1 MFVDGRDRLDIACDC
16 DAVIGGDG
24 LVISIAAA
32 SIIAKVTRDRLM
44 CALAQDCP
52 GYGFESHK
60 GYSVPEHLEALD
72 RLGPTVHH
80 RRFFAPVVAAR
91 EKHQPRTIEDGI
103 AAMETQVSLEIVGC
117 GADVVASIGC
127 GLSYASCQANR
138 CFSALTRQTRSLS
151 GDDGHSVPVGQARI
165 GHFGRFM
172 RFTSL
177 IIELIRARPRLVVW
191 LVVLLQAALWLIVP
205 LLLYRSP
212 PGDLATVLAYGREYQ
227 VGTDLGPPLAFW
239 LADIAFRAAGN
250 HMFGVYLLA
259 QLCSIAT
266 FWTLYLLA
274 RAIVGGQQA
283 VLAVLL
289 TMTVTAFSS
298 PGLEF
303 GPLVLARPLWALLL
317 LHSWQL
323 IGQNRRNAW
332 FAWSIEAGLLLLT
345 TSAAIG
351 LLLLVAGFAL
361 ATERGRRTLMSFDP
375 LFALLVIVV
384 LALPYLIW
392 LIRADTLALPHWPA
406 MADLSARALHWAAL
420 LGGLLLAIS
429 GIVLLVA
436 AQLRLVRPQSGRGAD
451 HLSAAGR
458 SAGARF
464 RLFLRDRP
472 GAVRQPDLRPV
483 RFRSRRR
490 AAPAS
495 RLLMSGLAA
504 IVATGDLVHLRRQ
517 RLLRSVWA
525 AAVVAPAL
533 AVLATTIFLPWT
545 GGGEVTTS
553 LPARAIA
560 NFFGDS
566 FERRTNQPLRAVT
579 GDAQLAALISLD
591 AGRPHL
597 LLDATPERTPWL
609 TLAKFNETGG
619 VVVWRA
625 SDTVGTP
632 PADIAQRF
640 PGLVPEVPRAFE
652 WFVTGRQPLL
662 RIGWAI
668 VRPKTP

>member
-1 MFVDGRDRLDIACDC
+1 
-16 DAVIGGDG
+16 
-24 LVISIAAA
+24 
-32 SIIAKVTRDRLM
+32 
-44 CALAQDCP
+44 
-52 GYGFESHK
+52 
-60 GYSVPEHLEALD
+60 
-72 RLGPTVHH
+72 
-80 RRFFAPVVAAR
+80 
-91 EKHQPRTIEDGI
+91 
-103 AAMETQVSLEIVGC
+103 
-117 GADVVASIGC
+117 
-127 GLSYASCQANR
+127 
-138 CFSALTRQTRSLS
+138 
-151 GDDGHSVPVGQARI
+151 
-165 GHFGRFM
+165 M

-191 LVVLLQAALWLIVP
+191 LVVLSQAALWLIVP

-212 PGDLATVLAYGREYQ
+212 PSDLAVVLAYGREYQ

-239 LADIAFRAAGN
+239 LADIAFRLAGN

-266 FWTLYLLA
+266 FLTLYQLA

-289 TMTVTAFSS
+289 TMTVAAFSW

-303 GPLVLARPLWALLL
+303 GPPVLARPLWALLL

-345 TSAAIG
+345 TQAAPG
-351 LLLLVAGFAL
+351 LLLLVIGFAV

-375 LFALLVIVV
+375 LFALLVIAV

-392 LIRADTLALPHWPA
+392 LVRADSLAMPPWPGP
-406 MADLSARALHWAAL
+406 ADLSARALHWVAL
-420 LGGLLLAIS
+420 LGGLLLALSGTVVLAVLNSGWLSRNPEEAPIIFRPPVEPLARQFVYCFAIAPALAGSLIS
-429 GIVLLVA
+429 GLFDLDGIVGGAGVA
-436 AQLRLVRPQSGRGAD
+436 
-451 HLSAAGR
+451 LS
-458 SAGARF
+458 
-464 RLFLRDRP
+464 
-472 GAVRQPDLRPV
+472 
-483 RFRSRRR
+483 
-490 AAPAS
+490 
-495 RLLMSGLAA
+495 MSGLAV
-504 IVATGDLVHLRRQ
+504 IVAIGDLVHLRRQ

-525 AAVVAPAL
+525 AAIVAPAAVAL
-533 AVLATTIFLPWT
+533 AGTIFLPWT
-545 GGGEVTTS
+545 SNGEVGTS
-553 LPARAIA
+553 LPATAIA
-560 NFFGDS
+560 RFFGDS
-566 FERRTNQPLRAVT
+566 FERRTNQRLRAVA

-597 LLDATPERTPWL
+597 FLDATPRRTPWL
-609 TLAKFNETGG
+609 TLAKFSETGG

-625 SDTVGTP
+625 ADTVGTP

-652 WFVTGRQPLL
+652 PMVNGRQPLL

>member
-1 MFVDGRDRLDIACDC
+1 
-16 DAVIGGDG
+16 
-24 LVISIAAA
+24 
-32 SIIAKVTRDRLM
+32 
-44 CALAQDCP
+44 
-52 GYGFESHK
+52 
-60 GYSVPEHLEALD
+60 
-72 RLGPTVHH
+72 
-80 RRFFAPVVAAR
+80 
-91 EKHQPRTIEDGI
+91 
-103 AAMETQVSLEIVGC
+103 
-117 GADVVASIGC
+117 
-127 GLSYASCQANR
+127 
-138 CFSALTRQTRSLS
+138 
-151 GDDGHSVPVGQARI
+151 
-165 GHFGRFM
+165 M

-177 IIELIRARPRLVVW
+177 IIELIRARSRLVVW
-191 LVVLLQAALWLIVP
+191 LVVLFQAALWLIVP

-212 PGDLATVLAYGREYQ
+212 PGELATVLAYGREYQ

-239 LADIAFRAAGN
+239 LADIAFRVCGN

-259 QLCSIAT
+259 QICSVAM
-266 FWTLYLLA
+266 FLTLYQLA

-289 TMTVTAFSS
+289 TMTVVTFSS
-298 PGLEF
+298 PGVEF

-361 ATERGRRTLMSFDP
+361 ATLRGRRTLMSFDP

-384 LALPYLIW
+384 LVLPYLVW
-392 LIRADTLALPHWPA
+392 LIRADTLALPQWPDIA
-406 MADLSARALHWAAL
+406 ELGARALHWAAL
-420 LGGLLLAIS
+420 LGGLLFAIS
-429 GIVLLVA
+429 GLVLLTVLNSGWFSPTPEA
-436 AQLRLVRPQSGRGAD
+436 APIIFRPPVD
-451 HLSAAGR
+451 LL
-458 SAGARF
+458 ARNF
-464 RLFLRDRP
+464 VYFF
-472 GAVRQPDLRPV
+472 A
-483 RFRSRRR
+483 
-490 AAPAS
+490 AAPALAGS
-495 RLLMSGLAA
+495 LISGLFNLDGVAGGAGIALLMSGLAV

-525 AAVVAPAL
+525 GAIVAPAL
-533 AVLATTIFLPWT
+533 AITAATIFLPWT
-545 GGGEVTTS
+545 GSGDVATS
-553 LPARAIA
+553 LPATAIA
-560 NFFGDS
+560 HFFDDS
-566 FERRTNQPLRAVT
+566 FERRTNQPLRAVA
-579 GDAQLAALISLD
+579 GDAQLATLISLD

-597 LLDATPERTPWL
+597 FLDAAPERTPWL
-609 TLAKFNETGG
+609 NSAKFYQTGG

-632 PADIAQRF
+632 PPDIAQRF